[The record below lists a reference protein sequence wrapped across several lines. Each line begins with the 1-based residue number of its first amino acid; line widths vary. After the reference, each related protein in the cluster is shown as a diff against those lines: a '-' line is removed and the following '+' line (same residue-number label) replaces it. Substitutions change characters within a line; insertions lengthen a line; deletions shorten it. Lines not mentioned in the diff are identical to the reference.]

1 MRVMQSIVIYGA
13 GGHGRVIIEVI
24 RSRGINVVAVFD
36 DHPQTT
42 ELLGVPVQR
51 PPKKFL
57 PIPLVV
63 AIGSNTLRKAVFE
76 RLAVA
81 AEISSAIVHPFTS
94 ISSTATLGRG
104 TMICAGVVVNTL
116 SQINEDCILN
126 TACSVDHDCKIG
138 SHVHI
143 GPGARLAGGVSIG
156 DESFIGMGS
165 VILPG
170 ITIGSRVI
178 VGAGSVVTRNLPDG
192 VTAFGVPA
200 KIKDRVPLN

>member
-1 MRVMQSIVIYGA
+1 MTPSELIVYGA
-13 GGHGRVIIEVI
+13 GGHGKVIIEVA
-24 RSRGINVVAVFD
+24 RACGITVVAVLD
-36 DHPQTT
+36 DHAQTT
-42 ELLGVPVQR
+42 ELLGAPVQL

-63 AIGSNTLRKAVFE
+63 AIGSNTLRKAIFE

-81 AEISSAIVHPFTS
+81 GEISSALVHPFTS

-104 TMICAGVVVNTL
+104 TMICAGVVVNAE

-126 TACSVDHDCKIG
+126 TGCSVDHDCKIG

-143 GPGARLAGGVSIG
+143 GPGARLAGAVSIG
-156 DESFIGMGS
+156 DESFIGMGA

-170 ITIGSRVI
+170 ITIGSRVV
-178 VGAGSVVTRNLPDG
+178 VGAGSVVNRNLPDG

-200 KIKDRVPLN
+200 KIKDRVPLS